1 MTTTLTKQ
9 LPRINESEIDADYSR
24 VPRDEMGP
32 QHEDGWTLVLL
43 MLAERF
49 EVREAVAATK

>member
-1 MTTTLTKQ
+1 L
-9 LPRINESEIDADYSR
+9 R
-24 VPRDEMGP
+24 VPGDEMGP